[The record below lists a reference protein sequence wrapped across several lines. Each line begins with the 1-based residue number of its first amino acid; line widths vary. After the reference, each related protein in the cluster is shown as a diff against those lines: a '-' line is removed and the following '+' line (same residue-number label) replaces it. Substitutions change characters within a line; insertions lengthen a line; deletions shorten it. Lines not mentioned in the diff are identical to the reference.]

1 MSLGLNNKVINVA
14 WPIDLT
20 IRELLRELAV
30 SNTKTMKQKYFTNT
44 EDSPLKTKVKNEQ
57 PTHTSIKGTGGGS
70 QHSACSIYMTS
81 QLSKDIISYLHRKDT
96 MKLNL
101 ATEEK
106 QRDTTIYSPS
116 CKLHRNSDRSKIEK
130 KVFVQR

>member
-1 MSLGLNNKVINVA
+1 MLA

-20 IRELLRELAV
+20 IHELLRELTV
-30 SNTKTMKQKYFTNT
+30 SNTKTMKQKYFTNS

-57 PTHTSIKGTGGGS
+57 PTRTSIKGKGGRS
-70 QHSACSIYMTS
+70 QHFIFHLHDFTTE
-81 QLSKDIISYLHRKDT
+81 QGIISHLNRKDT

-106 QRDTTIYSPS
+106 QLNTTIHSPS
-116 CKLHRNSDRSKIEK
+116 CKLHRNSDRYKIEK